1 MLSSAFELG
10 LTLRRIIN
18 MTVQEYK
25 EKMTEIVKQFV
36 NAVADKE
43 YAKLSSIMKTESFC
57 NHGETQEEG
66 FLYFG
71 NWLDEQLECW
81 EEDYGH
87 PFVVDH
93 FQEKSL
99 DLNEGEIFKS
109 GDEYLASATYSP
121 TSNGEQLDFW
131 FEFDIK
137 IKEDNTLSVV
147 FDLNI

>member
-1 MLSSAFELG
+1 
-10 LTLRRIIN
+10 
-18 MTVQEYK
+18 MTKEEYK
-25 EKMTEIVKQFV
+25 AKTTEIIKQFV

-43 YAKLSSIMKTESFC
+43 YAKLASIMRTESFC
-57 NHGETQEEG
+57 KDVETQEEG
-66 FLYFG
+66 FLFFG
-71 NWLDEQLECW
+71 KWLDEQLECW

-99 DLNEGEIFKS
+99 DLNEGEFFKS
-109 GDEYLASATYSP
+109 GNEYIETATYSP

-131 FEFDIK
+131 FEFDIY
-137 IKEDNTLSVV
+137 IKEDDTISVV

>member
-1 MLSSAFELG
+1 
-10 LTLRRIIN
+10 
-18 MTVQEYK
+18 MTKEEYK
-25 EKMTEIVKQFV
+25 AKTTEIIKQFV

-43 YAKLSSIMKTESFC
+43 YKKLASIMRTESFC
-57 NHGETQEEG
+57 KDGETQEEG
-66 FLYFG
+66 FLFFG
-71 NWLDEQLECW
+71 KWLDEQLECW

-99 DLNEGEIFKS
+99 DLNEGEFFKS
-109 GDEYLASATYSP
+109 GDEYIASATYSP

-131 FEFDIK
+131 FEFDIS

-147 FDLNI
+147 FDVNI